1 MNFTLKKIVI
11 IVSLLLTSNL
21 TIPFNIQDQLAD
33 QSFGSE
39 IKVELYKA
47 IEEFDCERL
56 ASILALMGPLGKE
69 VKALPLLTLY
79 KHRDDIFAQGLML
92 RTKMLMHNAYN
103 FDVKAFGS
111 LSFAALSLSLGV
123 VGGLN
128 ALYLPNLIML
138 NRVLLGV
145 ASLSALALCSYTI
158 YILAKNKQQK
168 IADQNELLDPF
179 NHKLEIINAM
189 IWLLEN
195 HPEN

>member
-1 MNFTLKKIVI
+1 M
-11 IVSLLLTSNL
+11 
-21 TIPFNIQDQLAD
+21 
-33 QSFGSE
+33 
-39 IKVELYKA
+39 ELYKA

-56 ASILALMGPLGKE
+56 ASILAVTGPLSKE
-69 VKALPLLTLY
+69 AKGLPLLTLY

-92 RTKMLMHNAYN
+92 RTNMLIYNAYN
-103 FDVKAFGS
+103 FDVKAFS
-111 LSFAALSLSLGV
+111 LLSFAALSLSFGV

-128 ALYLPNLIML
+128 TLYLPNLIML
-138 NRVLLGV
+138 NRMLLGI

-189 IWLLEN
+189 IWLLKN